1 MDIGWLCKVEKAGIP
16 GVCIGFP
23 DQINYARNIALQ
35 NGVPNVRWIDTPRT
49 GTGSE
54 AVAVFYEKVAKALT
68 DPLTAKE
75 KESGLYS
82 PPAPP
87 RVLFEGTVDEA
98 QDFLQQ
104 TVSVENC
111 RMCPISKYTDGLPVI
126 VPTEEKV
133 AEMMTGTSHKASET
147 LAHPLARSATTPA
160 GSQIVYSMQY
170 NCTVEKVAVCAVMAG
185 MKPQY
190 LPVAL
195 AAACA
200 GGQTTN
206 CPGTSSSAG
215 YLWVVSGP
223 IAKEIGMNAGQ
234 DAYDVGNR
242 ANMTIGRVGALISVA
257 IGQCITGIVR
267 TDAGNILHSVCFA
280 EDVDG
285 LPAGWEG
292 YNEESTYYDTAK
304 KASVNYTKTQS
315 VLGKFGVRGSMVH
328 TMHSPGST
336 RALQS
341 GIGGFARYVLAEM
354 GQPELENPPGT
365 DKFVPLNPLMGW
377 TYTVAHMD
385 SAGGRTFL
393 VDKNVAGFILN
404 AGFKKKADIYK
415 WLWDTYFITV
425 GEYRNMGWFSFATNE
440 GKFNEPVSGIPYNN
454 LPKDWPLHA
463 YGSSPTGNCVIV
475 SNGFAD
481 ENVYTVMGGRP
492 SAYPIDP
499 WR

>member
-1 MDIGWLCKVEKAGIP
+1 VDVRWLCAVEKAGIP

-23 DQINYARNIALQ
+23 DQINYARTIALYC
-35 NGVPNVRWIDTPRT
+35 GVPNIRWIDTPRT

-54 AVAVFYEKVAKALT
+54 AVSVFYEKVAKALT

-87 RVLFEGTVDEA
+87 RVLFEGTLLEA

-111 RMCPISKYTDGLPVI
+111 RMCPIAKYTDGLPVVI
-126 VPTEEKV
+126 PTEQAV
-133 AEMMTGTSHKASET
+133 AEMMTGTSHKASEV
-147 LAHPLARSATTPA
+147 LGSAYGSANTAPGTQVVFGGNYNTT
-160 GSQIVYSMQY
+160 I
-170 NCTVEKVAVCAVMAG
+170 EKVAVCAVMAG

-190 LPVAL
+190 FPVAL
-195 AAACA
+195 ASATM

-215 YLWVVSGP
+215 YLWAVSGP

-234 DAYDVGNR
+234 DAYDIGNR
-242 ANMTIGRVGALISVA
+242 ANMTIGRVGALIAVNFGA
-257 IGQCITGIVR
+257 CLTGIVR
-267 TDAGNILHSVCFA
+267 TDAGNIIHGVCFA
-280 EDVDG
+280 EDVEG

-292 YNEESTYYDTAK
+292 LNEESTHYDQTK
-304 KASVNYTKTQS
+304 KANVNYTKTES
-315 VLGKFGVRGSMVH
+315 VLAKWGVRGSMVH

-341 GIGGFARYVLAEM
+341 GIGGFARYVLAEL
-354 GQPELENPPGT
+354 GTPELENPPGT

-377 TYTVAHMD
+377 TYTVSKMD

-393 VDKNVAGFILN
+393 VDKNVAEMIRK
-404 AGFKKKADIYK
+404 AGYPTKASVYK
-415 WLWDTYFITV
+415 WLWDTYYITV
-425 GEYRNMGWFSFATNE
+425 GEYRNMGWFSFATDE

-454 LPKDWPLHA
+454 LPKDWKLHA
-463 YGSSPTGNCVIV
+463 YGSSPTGNCLVV

-492 SAYPIDP
+492 QVAGIDF